1 MFHHSTIRCHK
12 AELDVD
18 CEALHRDRW
27 KIVLPA
33 GHPLAGAKVFPAKA
47 LARETFIQPEEGS
60 DFEVAEILEKLGAHP
75 AQVYTVQGDETILA
89 MVSAGL
95 GVAVMPELM
104 LEDCAYPLAAC
115 DPEGNFTREIA
126 VCIKDRE
133 AISLS
138 TKRFIEY
145 TKEWVRQTTLS

>member
-1 MFHHSTIRCHK
+1 M
-12 AELDVD
+12 
-18 CEALHRDRW
+18 
-27 KIVLPA
+27 
-33 GHPLAGAKVFPAKA
+33 
-47 LARETFIQPEEGS
+47 
-60 DFEVAEILEKLGAHP
+60 
-75 AQVYTVQGDETILA
+75 QGDETILA